1 MEQLERSWQQI
12 CAMKKEDYN
21 LIDIRDEL
29 SFSYGNIPGSIN
41 ITEEMLLADAE
52 KWREKTVVLC
62 CKKRRKQS
70 CSCNTFARSRM
81 GCIQFAGRISRMAD
95 AKDAGRGASTRNH
108 NV

>member
-1 MEQLERSWQQI
+1 MEQWERSWQQI
-12 CAMKKEDYN
+12 CAMKKEDYI

-62 CKKRRKQS
+62 CKKAVLLLQHVCAKPDGMHTVCRED
-70 CSCNTFARSRM
+70 
-81 GCIQFAGRISRMAD
+81 ISH
-95 AKDAGRGASTRNH
+95 G
-108 NV
+108 